1 MDRTGRKRKLII
13 VITLIIVFVVIGVYL
28 LKAKSGLIFSKA
40 SESSMT
46 VTYLSVG
53 KADCIL
59 IESDGM
65 KVMIDTGYDE
75 TGYEVCNY
83 LEKKRIEKLDY
94 LILSHSDND
103 HIGGSDKILERI
115 QVNKVLESTNV
126 VDSEQYKEYQSVIA
140 KKEISAMTITENFYI
155 TGSGMKI
162 IVYTPL
168 LASYE
173 NNNNYS
179 LVVKLEY
186 KGNTLLFAGDSEEIR
201 MNELME
207 VGDLSSDV
215 LKLPHHGIGELNT
228 VSFIHQVSPKFA
240 VVSCENRGSVS
251 TSTIEAL
258 EQMETMIY
266 YTCDGNI
273 VMTVGDK
280 GIRVS
285 QKNSHI
291 LQRDI

>member
-28 LKAKSGLIFSKA
+28 LYAKSGLILCKA
-40 SESSMT
+40 SESSMI

-59 IESDGM
+59 IESSGM
-65 KVMIDTGYDE
+65 NIMIDTGNDE
-75 TGYEVCNY
+75 TGNEVCDY
-83 LEKKRIEKLDY
+83 LEKKGIEKLDY
-94 LILSHSDND
+94 LILSHSDDD
-103 HIGGSDKILERI
+103 HIGGIDKILGRI
-115 QVNKVLESTNV
+115 QVDEVLESSNV
-126 VDSEQYKEYQSVIA
+126 VDSEQYKEYQRMMA
-140 KKEISAMTITENFYI
+140 KKEMSAMTVTENFYI
-155 TGSGMKI
+155 TGNGMKI

-179 LVVKLEY
+179 LVVKVEY
-186 KGNTLLFAGDSEEIR
+186 KGNSLLFAGDSEEVR

-207 VGDLSSDV
+207 LDDLTSDV

-228 VSFIHQVSPKFA
+228 VTFIQQVSPKFVIA
-240 VVSCENRGSVS
+240 TCENKGIVS
-251 TSTIEAL
+251 GSTIEAL
-258 EQMETMIY
+258 EQMGTTIY
-266 YTCDGNI
+266 YTCEGNI

-285 QKNSHI
+285 QSNAA
-291 LQRDI
+291 Q